1 MKKNAGFTLI
11 ELLVVVLIIG
21 ILSSI
26 ALPQY
31 QRAVN
36 KARGTEALVAGKAL
50 SDAQNIYFLANTQY
64 TSDETNLDVQYPTLK
79 YFSPYFMVGSG
90 GASVTVTL
98 TSKNAGPQLIYSLL
112 RGKISSVY
120 CHNIG
125 TGGMCKDYFACV
137 GSKPGGGCYIN

>member
-90 GASVTVTL
+90 GAAVTVTL
-98 TSKNAGPQLIYSLL
+98 ASKNAGPQLVYYLL

-120 CHNIG
+120 CQNIG

-137 GSKPGGGCYIN
+137 RNMPGGGCYIN